1 MHFVPHSHM
10 DAGWLKTYD
19 RYFNDEVKIIFS
31 SVFKRLETNEE
42 YTYTVGDIAFFRRY
56 WEDVALPEDREKIK
70 QFAKN
75 GQLEFVHGGLVS
87 TDEATT
93 QYTDII
99 RNFEAGHEFLMSEFG
114 VKPKVGW
121 QLDPFGHSS
130 VNAELMAQMGLEA
143 IFMARINE

>member
-1 MHFVPHSHM
+1 M

-19 RYFNDEVKIIFS
+19 RYFNDEVKIIFG

-70 QFAKN
+70 EFAKN

-93 QYTDII
+93 
-99 RNFEAGHEFLMSEFG
+99 
-114 VKPKVGW
+114 
-121 QLDPFGHSS
+121 
-130 VNAELMAQMGLEA
+130 
-143 IFMARINE
+143 